1 MASLFWDY
9 TTYVETGTY
18 VIQLHTKYSTVLAE
32 FSSKKDWSKV
42 QKKLIPIL
50 TGFQPNITSK
60 KITVIFISIW
70 NQEVHNSKAIC
81 SRKYILCTFI

>member
-42 QKKLIPIL
+42 QKKLIYLQNFNP
-50 TGFQPNITSK
+50 T
-60 KITVIFISIW
+60 
-70 NQEVHNSKAIC
+70 
-81 SRKYILCTFI
+81 